1 MIFAKMMNSLIW
13 LLTDIDFAKEWGN
26 SSIFE
31 RFQMCYISI
40 GLLGCEILTLLLLA
54 QGVIDIFS
62 RLT

>member
-1 MIFAKMMNSLIW
+1 MIFAKMINSLFW

-31 RFQMCYISI
+31 RLKMCYISI
-40 GLLGCEILTLLLLA
+40 GFLGCEILTLLLLV

-62 RLT
+62 YLT

>member
-1 MIFAKMMNSLIW
+1 MMNSLIW
-13 LLTDIDFAKEWGN
+13 LLTDINFAKEWGN